1 MDDSKLID
9 LVHSYDHLYDRKRS
23 DFKDIKKKEN
33 SWKEIALLTN
43 YSVSDVQNRWKY
55 LREKYSRERNSSNL
69 PSGSAAPDKR
79 PWHLLKSLQ
88 WLEPYMQKRRSKS
101 NLEGNVDESLIE
113 KRKTQEKE
121 NVFEEPDEIN
131 MNQLDTRKSQDII
144 FIEDVDFSSSVGS
157 SSGTQSIASTPS
169 KKVLKNSRKSTES
182 EVLSTFH
189 NMSQE
194 MKSTINLL
202 KNKNKTEEDEDDL
215 FGKLIATELK
225 KKSIRKKKELKRKIF
240 LEILNGSDSE

>member
-1 MDDSKLID
+1 
-9 LVHSYDHLYDRKRS
+9 
-23 DFKDIKKKEN
+23 
-33 SWKEIALLTN
+33 
-43 YSVSDVQNRWKY
+43 
-55 LREKYSRERNSSNL
+55 
-69 PSGSAAPDKR
+69 
-79 PWHLLKSLQ
+79 
-88 WLEPYMQKRRSKS
+88 
-101 NLEGNVDESLIE
+101 
-113 KRKTQEKE
+113 
-121 NVFEEPDEIN
+121 

-144 FIEDVDFSSSVGS
+144 SIEDVDFS

-189 NMSQE
+189 DVSQE

-225 KKSIRKKKELKRKIF
+225 KKPIRKKKELKRKIF
-240 LEILNGSDSE
+240 LEVGNGSDSE

>member
-88 WLEPYMQKRRSKS
+88 WLEPYMQKRRK
-101 NLEGNVDESLIE
+101 E
-113 KRKTQEKE
+113 KHKKKK